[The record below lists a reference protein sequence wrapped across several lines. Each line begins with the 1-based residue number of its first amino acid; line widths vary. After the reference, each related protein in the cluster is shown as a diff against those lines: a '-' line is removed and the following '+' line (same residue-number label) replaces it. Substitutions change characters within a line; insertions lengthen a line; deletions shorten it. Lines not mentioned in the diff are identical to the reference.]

1 MAAVPQVVLFLQ
13 IVCKECQALFFIC
26 RSCYRGHCYCGD
38 ACRRKARRRQLREAK
53 RRHQQSEEGRL
64 DHRDRQQAYLKRKA
78 QAHFVTDQSSQPQ
91 SLCGSLVPVGLEP
104 PLATQAVPEP
114 APEKCREPQE
124 RSDILERVRSGM
136 VVCIICGRSGRFINP
151 FHPPG

>member
-1 MAAVPQVVLFLQ
+1 
-13 IVCKECQALFFIC
+13 
-26 RSCYRGHCYCGD
+26 
-38 ACRRKARRRQLREAK
+38 
-53 RRHQQSEEGRL
+53 
-64 DHRDRQQAYLKRKA
+64 
-78 QAHFVTDQSSQPQ
+78 VTDQSSQPQ